1 MATHA
6 APARERW
13 MQWWQL
19 RTPPERAAWIAA
31 AACALALLVWLAI
44 VQPLSRD
51 SERLA
56 RHVAAQREAVARAQ
70 RQADEIAG
78 LDRAGSMPGGRDL
91 RAEVDAALARQGL
104 KASVDRED
112 NQRVRVT
119 LDAVGFDA
127 LVALLDTLQRSA
139 RIRAAELAAT
149 GRVEP
154 GQVRAELVLTTN

>member
-31 AACALALLVWLAI
+31 AACALALLVWLGI
-44 VQPLSRD
+44 VQPLARD

-56 RHVAAQREAVARAQ
+56 RQVAAQRSALLQAQ
-70 RQADEIAG
+70 RQADEIA
-78 LDRAGSMPGGRDL
+78 
-91 RAEVDAALARQGL
+91 ALAHEGSVPAMRDMRVDLDAELYRQGL

-112 NQRVRVT
+112 NRRIRVT

-139 RIRAAELAAT
+139 RIRAAELTAT

-154 GQVRAELVLTTN
+154 GLVRAELVLTTN